1 MFRFRIYLNGAIFR
15 NTAGIVMSGRPNS
28 APIDT
33 VAGKFD
39 TRFTGIIF
47 SIIVRIVRAGMK
59 SDVKTQNALDDLV
72 STASGTTLLSIV
84 LPVEN
89 GRKNPAP
96 TGNVV
101 DA

>member
-1 MFRFRIYLNGAIFR
+1 MQFLIYPNGHTFLSIVE
-15 NTAGIVMSGRPNS
+15 TAMSGRQNNVLTDIVGEKS
-28 APIDT
+28 DT
-33 VAGKFD
+33 SV
-39 TRFTGIIF
+39 TGII
-47 SIIVRIVRAGMK
+47 STIIVRIVRAGMK